1 VGLDWL
7 SGKAHKLNAM
17 QVKKLSSPG
26 RYADGNC
33 LYLTISESG
42 SKSWLLRIVV
52 RGRRRDM
59 GLGSVDLV
67 SLEEARDLARQYR
80 RIARSGGDPLLD
92 RQALRGQLI
101 SFREAAVQ
109 VHELNVPSWGNDK
122 HASQWLSSLEI
133 HVFPIIGSM
142 PVSQITSAD
151 VLKVLAPIWIEK
163 ADTAK
168 KIRQRLRMIIKW
180 ARAQGYFTG
189 DDPVEL
195 AEQAL
200 PKVKASGA
208 HFRSVSYDDLPEI
221 IDRLHASSVS
231 LATRLAL
238 EFLILTASRTTEVLE
253 AHWSEIDLDKKLWVI
268 PAERMKASRD
278 HEVPLTERMIEIL
291 QTAAELKL
299 DNGLIFPSALNGK
312 AMSNNTLRL
321 ALQKRL
327 GVDATVHGMRSAFKD
342 WAAETTTY
350 PNEVSEMALAHSIG
364 SKVEA
369 AYRRGN
375 LLTKRRQMMADWDA
389 FLTGKDRKVIQLHE
403 KGDAR

>member
-1 VGLDWL
+1 
-7 SGKAHKLNAM
+7 M
-17 QVKKLSSPG
+17 
-26 RYADGNC
+26 
-33 LYLTISESG
+33 
-42 SKSWLLRIVV
+42 
-52 RGRRRDM
+52 
-59 GLGSVDLV
+59 
-67 SLEEARDLARQYR
+67 
-80 RIARSGGDPLLD
+80 LD

-122 HASQWLSSLEI
+122 HASKWLSSLEI

-142 PVSQITSAD
+142 PVSQITSAV

-168 KIRQRLRMIIKW
+168 KIRQRLRMLIKW
-180 ARAQGYFTG
+180 AQAQGYFTG
-189 DDPVEL
+189 NDPVEL

-208 HFRSVSYDDLPEI
+208 QFKSVSYDDLPEI
-221 IDRLHASSVS
+221 IDRFQDSSVS

-268 PAERMKASRD
+268 SADRMKASPD
-278 HEVPLTERMIEIL
+278 HEVPLTERTIEIL
-291 QTAAELKL
+291 QAAAKLKL
-299 DNGLIFPSALNGK
+299 DNGLMFPSSLNGK

-321 ALQKRL
+321 ALQKRM

-350 PNEVSEMALAHSIG
+350 PNEVSEMALAHSIS

-369 AYRRGN
+369 AYCRGN

-389 FLTGKDRKVIQLHE
+389 FLAGKGRKVIQLHE
-403 KGDAR
+403 TADAR

>member
-1 VGLDWL
+1 
-7 SGKAHKLNAM
+7 M
-17 QVKKLSSPG
+17 
-26 RYADGNC
+26 
-33 LYLTISESG
+33 
-42 SKSWLLRIVV
+42 
-52 RGRRRDM
+52 
-59 GLGSVDLV
+59 
-67 SLEEARDLARQYR
+67 
-80 RIARSGGDPLLD
+80 
-92 RQALRGQLI
+92 
-101 SFREAAVQ
+101 
-109 VHELNVPSWGNDK
+109 
-122 HASQWLSSLEI
+122 
-133 HVFPIIGSM
+133 
-142 PVSQITSAD
+142 
-151 VLKVLAPIWIEK
+151 
-163 ADTAK
+163 
-168 KIRQRLRMIIKW
+168 
-180 ARAQGYFTG
+180 
-189 DDPVEL
+189 
-195 AEQAL
+195 
-200 PKVKASGA
+200 
-208 HFRSVSYDDLPEI
+208 
-221 IDRLHASSVS
+221 S

-291 QTAAELKL
+291 QATAELKL

-389 FLTGKDRKVIQLHE
+389 FLAGKDRKVIQLHE
-403 KGDAR
+403 TGDAR

>member
-1 VGLDWL
+1 
-7 SGKAHKLNAM
+7 M

-208 HFRSVSYDDLPEI
+208 HFKSVSYDDLPEI
-221 IDRLHASSVS
+221 IDRLQQ
-231 LATRLAL
+231 AL
-238 EFLILTASRTTEVLE
+238 
-253 AHWSEIDLDKKLWVI
+253 
-268 PAERMKASRD
+268 
-278 HEVPLTERMIEIL
+278 
-291 QTAAELKL
+291 
-299 DNGLIFPSALNGK
+299 
-312 AMSNNTLRL
+312 
-321 ALQKRL
+321 
-327 GVDATVHGMRSAFKD
+327 
-342 WAAETTTY
+342 
-350 PNEVSEMALAHSIG
+350 
-364 SKVEA
+364 
-369 AYRRGN
+369 
-375 LLTKRRQMMADWDA
+375 
-389 FLTGKDRKVIQLHE
+389 
-403 KGDAR
+403 

>member
-1 VGLDWL
+1 
-7 SGKAHKLNAM
+7 
-17 QVKKLSSPG
+17 
-26 RYADGNC
+26 
-33 LYLTISESG
+33 
-42 SKSWLLRIVV
+42 
-52 RGRRRDM
+52 
-59 GLGSVDLV
+59 
-67 SLEEARDLARQYR
+67 
-80 RIARSGGDPLLD
+80 
-92 RQALRGQLI
+92 
-101 SFREAAVQ
+101 
-109 VHELNVPSWGNDK
+109 
-122 HASQWLSSLEI
+122 
-133 HVFPIIGSM
+133 M

-208 HFRSVSYDDLPEI
+208 HFKSVSYDDLPEI
-221 IDRLHASSVS
+221 IERLQASSVS

-291 QTAAELKL
+291 QAAAELKL

-403 KGDAR
+403 TGDTR

>member
-1 VGLDWL
+1 
-7 SGKAHKLNAM
+7 M

-33 LYLTISESG
+33 LYLTVSESG

-59 GLGSVDLV
+59 GLGSIDLV

-80 RIARSGGDPLLD
+80 RIARSGGDPQLD

-109 VHELNVPSWGNDK
+109 VHELDVPSWGNDK

-142 PVSQITSAD
+142 PVSQITSAV

-163 ADTAK
+163 PDTAK
-168 KIRQRLRMIIKW
+168 KIRRRLRMLIKW
-180 ARAQGYFTG
+180 AQAQGYFTG
-189 DDPVEL
+189 NDPVDL

-208 HFRSVSYDDLPEI
+208 QFKSVSYDDLPEI
-221 IDRLHASSVS
+221 IDRFQDSSVS

-238 EFLILTASRTTEVLE
+238 GFLILTASRTTEVLE

-268 PAERMKASRD
+268 SANRMKASPH
-278 HEVPLTERMIEIL
+278 HEVPLTERTIEIL
-291 QTAAELKL
+291 QAATKLKL
-299 DNGLIFPSALNGK
+299 DNGLMVPSSLNGK
-312 AMSNNTLRL
+312 AMSNNTLRV

-389 FLTGKDRKVIQLHE
+389 YLAGKGRKVIHLHE
-403 KGDAR
+403 TGDAR

>member
-1 VGLDWL
+1 
-7 SGKAHKLNAM
+7 M

-67 SLEEARDLARQYR
+67 NLEEARDLARQYR

-151 VLKVLAPIWIEK
+151 VLKVLAPIWVEK
-163 ADTAK
+163 ATQP
-168 KIRQRLRMIIKW
+168 RR
-180 ARAQGYFTG
+180 
-189 DDPVEL
+189 
-195 AEQAL
+195 
-200 PKVKASGA
+200 SG
-208 HFRSVSYDDLPEI
+208 
-221 IDRLHASSVS
+221 
-231 LATRLAL
+231 
-238 EFLILTASRTTEVLE
+238 
-253 AHWSEIDLDKKLWVI
+253 
-268 PAERMKASRD
+268 
-278 HEVPLTERMIEIL
+278 
-291 QTAAELKL
+291 
-299 DNGLIFPSALNGK
+299 
-312 AMSNNTLRL
+312 
-321 ALQKRL
+321 
-327 GVDATVHGMRSAFKD
+327 SAF
-342 WAAETTTY
+342 A
-350 PNEVSEMALAHSIG
+350 
-364 SKVEA
+364 
-369 AYRRGN
+369 
-375 LLTKRRQMMADWDA
+375 
-389 FLTGKDRKVIQLHE
+389 
-403 KGDAR
+403 

>member
-1 VGLDWL
+1 
-7 SGKAHKLNAM
+7 M

-59 GLGSVDLV
+59 GLGSVDLI

-80 RIARSGGDPLLD
+80 LIARSGGDPQLD
-92 RQALRGQLI
+92 RQALRGELI

-109 VHELNVPSWGNDK
+109 EHELNVPSWGNDK

-142 PVSQITSAD
+142 PVSQIKSA
-151 VLKVLAPIWIEK
+151 VILKVLAPIWIEK

-168 KIRQRLRMIIKW
+168 KIRRRLRMLVKW
-180 ARAQGYFTG
+180 AQAQGYFTG
-189 DDPVEL
+189 NETVEL
-195 AEQAL
+195 VEQAL
-200 PKVKASGA
+200 PKVNASGA
-208 HFRSVSYDDLPEI
+208 HFRSVSYDDLPQI
-221 IDRLHASSVS
+221 IDRFQDSSVS

-268 PAERMKASRD
+268 SADRMKASPD
-278 HEVPLTERMIEIL
+278 HEVPLTERTIEIL
-291 QTAAELKL
+291 QAAAKLKL
-299 DNGLIFPSALNGK
+299 DNGLMFPSSLNGV
-312 AMSNNTLRL
+312 AMSNNTLRV
-321 ALQKRL
+321 ALQKRS

-375 LLTKRRQMMADWDA
+375 LLTKRRQIMADWDA
-389 FLTGKDRKVIQLHE
+389 YLAGKGRKVIQLHE
-403 KGDAR
+403 TGDAR